1 MAGTDTLI
9 SVDEARAQLMK
20 AARVLPETETAPL
33 DDALQRILAESPVSA
48 VQVPP
53 ADNSAVDGYA
63 LRAADAEAGTL
74 PVSQRVPA
82 GQAPQPLKT
91 GTAARIFTGAAIP
104 ESADTVVMQENTETQ
119 GDRVRLLQPP
129 DAGQNIRPAGQ
140 DIDTGETLINAG
152 TRLDP
157 WHLGLLASAGLAR
170 ITTFRPL
177 RVAIISSGDELI
189 PPGQPLAPG
198 QIHNSNQ
205 PMLTALVRA
214 AGWEPVPFHTM
225 ADTLEATR
233 ETLAQA
239 AEQADAIITTGG
251 VSVGEEDH
259 IRDAIRALGELDL
272 WRMAIKPGKP
282 LAFGHIGETPVLGL
296 PGNPAA
302 VLVTF
307 LVLGR
312 PFLRACQGEDG
323 ELMPRPCTMPAGF
336 SMERPQSRREFQR
349 VRCRSIEG
357 RTWLESAPTQ
367 SSGVLSSACWSHGLA
382 IIPEHQ
388 TLEVGDPVS
397 FLPFSELLHG

>member
-9 SVDEARAQLMK
+9 SVDEARAQLMQ
-20 AARVLPETETAPL
+20 AARVLPGTETTPL
-33 DDALQRILAESPVSA
+33 DGALQRILAESPVSA

-53 ADNSAVDGYA
+53 ADNSAVDGYT
-63 LRAADAEAGTL
+63 LRTADAQATPL
-74 PVSQRVPA
+74 SVSQRIPA
-82 GQAPQPLKT
+82 GQAPRPLEP

-104 ESADTVVMQENTETQ
+104 EGADTVVMQENTEAEGNQ
-119 GDRVRLLQPP
+119 VRLLQTPAA
-129 DAGQNIRPAGQ
+129 DQNIRPAGQ
-140 DIDTGETLINAG
+140 DIDTGATLISAG

-157 WHLGLLASAGLAR
+157 WHLGLLASAGLPE

-189 PPGQPLAPG
+189 PPGQPLAAG
-198 QIHNSNQ
+198 QIHNSNE
-205 PMLTALVRA
+205 PMLTTLVRA
-214 AGWEPVPFHTM
+214 AGWQPVPFHTM
-225 ADTLEATR
+225 ADTLEATKQ
-233 ETLAQA
+233 TLAQA
-239 AEQADAIITTGG
+239 SQQTDAIITTGG

-259 IRDAIRALGELDL
+259 IRDAIEALGELNL

-282 LAFGHIGETPVLGL
+282 LAFGHISETPVLGL
-296 PGNPAA
+296 PGNPAS

-312 PFLRACQGEDG
+312 PFLRACQGESG
-323 ELMPRPCTMPAGF
+323 ELMPRAYPIPAGF
-336 SMERPQSRREFQR
+336 PVERPQGRREFLR

-357 RTWLESAPTQ
+357 RSWLESAPSQ

-382 IIPEHQ
+382 VIPENQ

-397 FLPFSELLHG
+397 FMPFAELLHG

>member
-20 AARVLPETETAPL
+20 AARCLPDIETLSL
-33 DDALQRILAESPVSA
+33 DAALGRILAESPVSA

-63 LRAADAEAGTL
+63 VRTVDTEKTALA
-74 PVSQRVPA
+74 VSQRVPA
-82 GQAPQPLKT
+82 GQAPAPLEP
-91 GTAARIFTGAAIP
+91 GTAARIFTGASIP
-104 ESADTVVMQENTETQ
+104 EGADAIVMQENTRADGNKVQ
-119 GDRVRLLQPP
+119 LLQAPEP
-129 DAGQNIRPAGQ
+129 GQNIRPAGQ
-140 DIDTGETLINAG
+140 DIDTGAMLIHTG

-157 WHLGLLASAGLAR
+157 WHLGLLASAGLPAVA
-170 ITTFRPL
+170 TFRPL
-177 RVAIISSGDELI
+177 RVAIISSGDELV

-205 PMLTALVRA
+205 PMLTGLVRA

-225 ADTLEATR
+225 ADTLDATR
-233 ETLAQA
+233 QTMTRACQ
-239 AEQADAIITTGG
+239 QADAIITTGG

-259 IRDAIRALGELDL
+259 IRDAIQALGELDL

-282 LAFGHIGETPVLGL
+282 LAFGHTGETPVLGL

-312 PFLRACQGEDG
+312 PFLRACQGEGGD
-323 ELMPRPCTMPAGF
+323 LMPQPYTMASGF
-336 SMERPQSRREFQR
+336 AVERAQGRREFQR
-349 VRCRSIEG
+349 VRCRSVEG
-357 RTWLESAPTQ
+357 RSWLEPAPTQ
-367 SSGVLSSACWSHGLA
+367 SSGVLSSACWSQGLA
-382 IIPEHQ
+382 IIPENQ
-388 TLEVGDPVS
+388 TLAVGDPVS

>member
-1 MAGTDTLI
+1 MAGSDALI
-9 SVDEARAQLMK
+9 SVDEARSQLMK
-20 AARVLPETETAPL
+20 AARILPGTQSLAL
-33 DDALQRILAESPVSA
+33 DAALGGILAESPASA

-63 LRAADAEAGTL
+63 VRTLDADKPALT
-74 PVSQRVPA
+74 VSQRVPA
-82 GQAPQPLKT
+82 GQAPAPLET
-91 GTAARIFTGAAIP
+91 GTAARIFTGASIP
-104 ESADTVVMQENTETQ
+104 DGADAVVMQENTRAD
-119 GDRVRLLQPP
+119 GDEVQLLQNPEP
-129 DAGQNIRPAGQ
+129 GQNIRPAGQ
-140 DIDTGETLINAG
+140 DIDTGATLIHTG

-157 WHLGLLASAGLAR
+157 WHLGLLASAGLPTV
-170 ITTFRPL
+170 TTFRPL
-177 RVAIISSGDELI
+177 RVAIISSGDELV

-205 PMLTALVRA
+205 PMLTGLVRA
-214 AGWEPVPFHTM
+214 AGWDPVPFHTM

-233 ETLAQA
+233 DTLAQA
-239 AEQADAIITTGG
+239 SEQADAIITTGG

-259 IRDAIRALGELDL
+259 IRDAIQALGELDL

-312 PFLRACQGEDG
+312 PFLRACQGEGGD
-323 ELMPRPCTMPAGF
+323 LMPQAYTMPSGF
-336 SMERPQSRREFQR
+336 AVERAQGRREFQR

-357 RTWLESAPTQ
+357 RSWLEPAPTQ
-367 SSGVLSSACWSHGLA
+367 SSGVLSSACWSQGLA

-388 TLEVGDPVS
+388 TLAVGDPVS
-397 FLPFSELLHG
+397 FLPFPELLHG

>member
-1 MAGTDTLI
+1 MAAADTLMN
-9 SVDEARAQLMK
+9 VDDARTQLMK
-20 AARVLPETETAPL
+20 AARVLPDAERVPL
-33 DDALQRILAESPVSA
+33 DAALRRILAETPVSA

-63 LRAADAEAGTL
+63 LRAADAPEGLL
-74 PVSQRVPA
+74 PVSQRIPA
-82 GQAPQPLKT
+82 GQAPQPLAP

-104 ESADTVVMQENTETQ
+104 EGADTVVMQENTDDD
-119 GDRVRLLQPP
+119 GDRVRLLQSPT
-129 DAGQNIRPAGQ
+129 AGQNIRSAGQ
-140 DIDTGETLINAG
+140 DIDTGDTLIRAG

-157 WHLGLLASAGLAR
+157 WHLGLLASAGLPAVAAL
-170 ITTFRPL
+170 RPL
-177 RVAIISSGDELI
+177 KVAIISSGDELV
-189 PPGQPLAPG
+189 PPDQPLAPG

-205 PMLTALVRA
+205 PMLTGLVRA

-225 ADTLEATR
+225 TDTLEATR

-239 AEQADAIITTGG
+239 ADQADAIVTTGG

-259 IRDAIRALGELDL
+259 IRDAIQALGELDL

-282 LAFGHIGETPVLGL
+282 LAFGHIGNTPVLGL

-307 LVLGR
+307 LVLAR
-312 PFLRACQGEDG
+312 PFLRACQGENG
-323 ELMPRPCTMPAGF
+323 ELMPRPCSVPAGF
-336 SMERPQSRREFQR
+336 SMARPQSRREFQR

-357 RTWLESAPTQ
+357 RTWLEPAPTQ
-367 SSGVLSSACWSHGLA
+367 SSGVLSSACWSDGLA

-388 TLEVGDPVS
+388 TVEVGDPLP
-397 FLPFSELLHG
+397 FLSFSELLYG